1 MGLFTNIAKM
11 PLKMPVYLGKGA
23 LGTWKAT
30 PRGVKTFAGAS
41 AALGAI
47 TGFLAYEALTPRG
60 KKFDP
65 DEQPIAPV
73 PPMLTPQ
80 DLQLQPAPSEIPS
93 GPADGMDPNHFR
105 NAVLAGRGQT
115 LGQPTVNATQPAMSA
130 IAPEQVKDMGA
141 AAKTPAV

>member
-1 MGLFTNIAKM
+1 MAVTFKDIAKM
-11 PLKMPVYLGKGA
+11 PLKMPAYLGKGA

-47 TGFLAYEALTPRG
+47 TGFLTYEALTPRG

-65 DEQPIAPV
+65 NEQPIAPV
-73 PPMLTPQ
+73 PPFLTPQ
-80 DLQLQPAPSEIPS
+80 DLVLQTASQESS

-115 LGQPTVNATQPAMSA
+115 LGQPVVNATQPAMSA
-130 IAPEQVKDMGA
+130 IAPDQVKDLGA
-141 AAKTPAV
+141 APKTPAV